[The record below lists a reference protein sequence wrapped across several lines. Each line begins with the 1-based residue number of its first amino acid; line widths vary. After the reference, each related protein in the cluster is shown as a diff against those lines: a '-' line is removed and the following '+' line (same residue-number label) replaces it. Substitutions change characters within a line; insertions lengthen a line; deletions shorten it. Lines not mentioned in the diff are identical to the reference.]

1 MALSYI
7 LFIMA
12 TVSLVFGALTGRLP
26 EVGAAVLSGAD
37 RAIEVGLGL
46 AGMLCLWGG
55 LTEVMRRSGLME
67 RIARV
72 LRAPL
77 NRLFRSVAQDKTA
90 MENIAANV
98 SANLLGLGNA
108 ATPLSIRA
116 ANRLHDLSGRTGEA
130 SDALCMLMMLNCA
143 SIQLIPATI
152 AGIRASAGAGAPFDI
167 LPAIWISSVSGCA
180 TAVILAK
187 VLARRVKRP
196 LL

>member
-1 MALSYI
+1 MALSYV
-7 LFIMA
+7 LLIMA
-12 TVSLVFGALTGRLP
+12 TISLVFGAMTGRLS
-26 EVGAAVLSGAD
+26 EVGAAVLGGAD
-37 RAIEVGLGL
+37 RAVEVGLGL
-46 AGMLCLWGG
+46 TGMLCLWGG

-67 RIARV
+67 QITRI

-77 NRLFRSVAQDKTA
+77 KYLFPSVAQDKTA
-90 MENIAANV
+90 MEDIAANV

-152 AGIRASAGAGAPFDI
+152 AGIRASAGAAAPFDI
-167 LPAIWISSVSGCA
+167 LPAIWISSFAGCT
-180 TAVILAK
+180 TAVLIAK
-187 VLARRVKRP
+187 ALARRSKRP
-196 LL
+196 SR